1 MKVNQQALFIFKL
14 QQNIALE
21 GDLLLAKMELDAF
34 LPGSVRS
41 IDTIASLTQEIPQL
55 TYLGHHQELAS
66 HVRRNGA
73 QAYLAEGSLTLF
85 PHLIRRISFAQ
96 RVYGVTQN
104 TEAAQRLLQQA
115 ENELGLVFDWYV
127 EEDSIIIHAI
137 PHYALFEF
145 ASVIARQS
153 SGVRDTKQNL
163 AAMLEALLGRSD
175 SRHAEK
181 LVDAALSAQSTT
193 AHLSHDLHYYKAKFF
208 PRMARSML
216 NVCIQK
222 TGNETHRVID
232 NFSGSGTTLL
242 EAATLGIPSVGLDID
257 PLSVLIARTKLEAMY
272 LDSEL
277 LFAEVCRILPLIEAR
292 ARGQYELFNIANFE
306 APAIKF
312 PKWLL
317 KNRNMTSEMVTELSQ
332 GISALQATLAD
343 CDPQVKNLFSVLASD
358 AISRKIRMRFLG
370 TGVGRFSL
378 TFAKTPLLQMFSK
391 SLEKYT
397 KVIAAIEWLRQ
408 TSHIQ
413 TAEAQVIEADARC
426 VPDEMG
432 TFNVLVTSPPYL
444 PASSGRESYAKARTP
459 SLLTLGMRN
468 HDDVDDLVD
477 TSIGSM
483 DGNGVDLSKLT
494 EHERRAVEWLYS
506 DEVRSIKAE
515 PTARYFLDMRQ
526 VFTEMMRILT
536 PGALAIVVSGKQS
549 TFYNFSTRETL
560 YMVNSADLLA
570 EEAQHAGFQVE
581 ALHDIQLN
589 KSNMNAR
596 PRSLDDYYETLIV
609 LRKPVF

>member
-1 MKVNQQALFIFKL
+1 MKVNQQTLFIFKL

-21 GDLLLAKMELDAF
+21 GDLLLAKMELDTF
-34 LPGSVRS
+34 LPGSARS
-41 IDTIASLTQEIPQL
+41 IGNIASLVQEIPRL
-55 TYLGHHQELAS
+55 AYLANHPELIS
-66 HVRRNGA
+66 HVRRSGA
-73 QAYLAEGSLTLF
+73 QAYLAEGPLTHF
-85 PHLIRRISFAQ
+85 PLLIRRLSFMQ

-104 TEAAQRLLQQA
+104 TEMAQRLLQQA
-115 ENELGLVFDWYV
+115 EKELGPVFDWYV
-127 EEDSIIIHAI
+127 AEDAIIIHAI

-153 SGVRDTKQNL
+153 SSVKETKQNL
-163 AAMLEALLGRSD
+163 TALLAALLGRSD

-181 LVDAALSAQSTT
+181 LAEAALSAQSTT

-216 NVCIQK
+216 NMGLQK
-222 TGNETHRVID
+222 TGAENHRVID

-257 PLSVLIARTKLEAMY
+257 PLSVLIAKTKLEAIY

-277 LFAEVCRILPLIEAR
+277 LFTEVCRTLPLLEAR
-292 ARGQYELFNIANFE
+292 AWGQYELFSRASFA

-317 KNRNMTSEMVTELSQ
+317 KNRNMTSDMVSELSQ
-332 GISALQATLAD
+332 GLNALRTTLAD

-397 KVIAAIEWLRQ
+397 KVIATIEWLRQ
-408 TSHIQ
+408 TIPIQ
-413 TAEAQVIEADARC
+413 IAAAHVIEADAKC
-426 VPDEMG
+426 VPDDLG
-432 TFNVLVTSPPYL
+432 TFDFLVTSPPYL
-444 PASSGRESYAKARTP
+444 PASSGRESYAKARAP
-459 SLLTLGMRN
+459 SLLTLGMRD
-468 HDDVDDLVD
+468 HEDVDDLVD

-483 DGNGVDLSKLT
+483 DGNGVDLSQLT
-494 EHERRAVEWLYS
+494 DDERRAVEWLS
-506 DEVRSIKAE
+506 GDEMRSIKAE

-526 VFTEMMRILT
+526 VFHEMARILA

-560 YMVNSADLLA
+560 YVINAAELLA
-570 EEAQHAGFQVE
+570 EEAQSAGFEVE

-609 LRKPVF
+609 LRKPTF